1 MYNNNL
7 IEDEA
12 LLHIV
17 LERRPKYILINQEDI
32 QYFNNG
38 LASGASRDDRIP
50 AVRRQ
55 IFTTMLHT
63 VIAKYSL
70 GLPISELQ
78 EDFPAVIAACK
89 EGWQNEF
96 QDIHFDNYVLI
107 LWMLSLGI
115 LLHVKTE
122 EFEKIVSIIDSSSRS
137 DQFLDLLIRQ
147 KLPQRNIA
155 EYVLYPVQFSFLSE
169 FILTRD
175 VHKLKQRLEKKWY
188 SSMKLTYWYDN
199 HKNKLDVFFGY
210 WSFESA
216 AFVSILNLDDSHL
229 VDQKYYPYDLAHL
242 KF

>member
-1 MYNNNL
+1 MRTQHKDVEYFEN
-7 IEDEA
+7 
-12 LLHIV
+12 
-17 LERRPKYILINQEDI
+17 YILLNQEDI

-38 LASGASRDDRIP
+38 LASGATREDRIP

-55 IFTTMLHT
+55 LFTTMLHT
-63 VIAKYSL
+63 LIAKYSF

-89 EGWQNEF
+89 AGWQN
-96 QDIHFDNYVLI
+96 QNQSIHFDNYVLI

-115 LLHVKTE
+115 LLHSKTD
-122 EFEKIVSIIDSSSRS
+122 EFEKIVSTLDSSSQS
-137 DQFLDLLIRQ
+137 DMLLDLLISE

-155 EYVLYPVQFSFLSE
+155 EHVLFPVQFSFLSE

-175 VHKLKQRLEKKWY
+175 VQLLKLRLEEKWY
-188 SSMKLTYWYDN
+188 SAMKLTYWYEN

-216 AFVSILNLDDSHL
+216 AFIKILNVDDSLLMNQQH
-229 VDQKYYPYDLAHL
+229 YPYDLAH
-242 KF
+242 